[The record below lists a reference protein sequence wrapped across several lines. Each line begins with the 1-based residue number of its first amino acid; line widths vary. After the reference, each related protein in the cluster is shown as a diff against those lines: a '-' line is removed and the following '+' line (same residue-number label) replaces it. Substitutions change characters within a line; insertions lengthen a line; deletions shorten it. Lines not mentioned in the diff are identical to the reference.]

1 MMRKRTAR
9 LGDWQMHK
17 EALVRSESAH
27 LTYENLNKKPKKPVL
42 VAKQRINHLEKDEWT
57 DKVFTGDNCDTTAHF
72 AQAAGERDLAK
83 GSKKGRA
90 V

>member
-9 LGDWQMHK
+9 QGDWQMHK

-42 VAKQRINHLEKDEWT
+42 VAK
-57 DKVFTGDNCDTTAHF
+57 
-72 AQAAGERDLAK
+72 
-83 GSKKGRA
+83 
-90 V
+90 

>member
-9 LGDWQMHK
+9 QGDWQQHK

-42 VAKQRINHLEKDEWT
+42 VAKQRINHLQKDEWT
-57 DKVFTGDNCDTTAHF
+57 DKVFTGDNCDATAHF
-72 AQAAGERDLAK
+72 SQEAGARDLAK
-83 GSKKGRA
+83 
-90 V
+90 